1 MVELWQ
7 GVFGGEEGEDHQ
19 QQDHDDSTGVATL
32 PSPPHHLALFSPKDS
47 SHHLQD
53 VIFDNDSSSECE
65 DAYLSSL
72 V

>member
-47 SHHLQD
+47 SHHIKY
-53 VIFDNDSSSECE
+53 VILE
-65 DAYLSSL
+65 
-72 V
+72 